1 MFDLTTHFIYGY
13 MTSDKC
19 FTLRDRSDDPSPH
32 KWTFYHSYV
41 SPFVFGELSHVYTAT
56 NREGS
61 TRVEHGSAKKVA
73 V

>member
-1 MFDLTTHFIYGY
+1 MLSASSTKYWVTENDAVY
-13 MTSDKC
+13 
-19 FTLRDRSDDPSPH
+19 DDD
-32 KWTFYHSYV
+32 YYYYDDDDNDNN
-41 SPFVFGELSHVYTAT
+41 SHVYTAT

>member
-1 MFDLTTHFIYGY
+1 MIRVCSVKLDL
-13 MTSDKC
+13 C
-19 FTLRDRSDDPSPH
+19 FMSMRMLVDLSL
-32 KWTFYHSYV
+32 YV
-41 SPFVFGELSHVYTAT
+41 RILKLKVDNLQAKYSHVYTAT